1 MVSSCLELLV
11 LHGVRVLGAPSV
23 GDVARLYDLDP
34 AMVTEHLLDAEAY
47 GWARRQDWFGTTSWS
62 LTERGKA
69 ENERQLSVELDATD
83 ARVQVAAAHHSFLPL
98 NRRHG
103 QTCTRWQLNNH
114 LDERVDAAVLR
125 ELRAIAHDLDRV
137 CLQLTGVLD
146 RFGIHAPRYHTAL
159 DHLLAGEHAWLDA
172 PDRPSCHLVW
182 ISLHEDLLAT
192 ASNAA
197 PTTSREVRGAAES
210 DVLRMACDS

>member
-1 MVSSCLELLV
+1 MVSSSAELLV

-23 GDVARLYDLDP
+23 ADVAGVYDLDP
-34 AMVTEHLLDAEAY
+34 AMVAEHLLDAEAY
-47 GWARRQDWFGTTSWS
+47 GWARRHDWFGTTSWS

-69 ENERQLSVELDATD
+69 ANERQLAAELDAVD
-83 ARVQVAAAHHSFLPL
+83 GREDVAAGHRDFLPL

-103 QTCTRWQLNNH
+103 QACTRWQLNDH

-125 ELRAIAHDLDRV
+125 ELSAIARDLDKLCRR
-137 CLQLTGVLD
+137 LTGVLD

-159 DHLLAGEHAWLDA
+159 DHLLVGEHAWLDA

-192 ASNAA
+192 LGI
-197 PTTSREVRGAAES
+197 ERGT
-210 DVLRMACDS
+210 DNHQ

>member
-1 MVSSCLELLV
+1 MVSSSSELLV
-11 LHGVRVLGAPSV
+11 LHGVRVLGAPSA
-23 GDVARLYDLDP
+23 GDVARVYDLHP
-34 AMVTEHLLDAEAY
+34 AMVVEHLLDAEAY
-47 GWARRQDWFGTTSWS
+47 GWARRYDWFGTTSWS

-69 ENERQLSVELDATD
+69 KNERQLAVELDATD
-83 ARVQVAAAHHSFLPL
+83 CREQVAAAHRSFLPL

-114 LDERVDAAVLR
+114 LDARVDAAVLR
-125 ELRAIAHDLDRV
+125 ELRAIAHALDRV
-137 CLQLTGVLD
+137 CRQLASVLD

-159 DHLLAGEHAWLDA
+159 DQVLAGDHAWLDA

-192 ASNAA
+192 LGI
-197 PTTSREVRGAAES
+197 ERGT
-210 DVLRMACDS
+210 DDLP

>member
-1 MVSSCLELLV
+1 MVSSSSELLV
-11 LHGVRVLGAPSV
+11 LHGVRVLGAPTL
-23 GDVARLYDLDP
+23 GEVARVYGLDH
-34 AMVTEHLLDAEAY
+34 AMVAEHLLDAEAY
-47 GWARRQDWFGTTSWS
+47 GWARRHDWFGTTTWS

-69 ENERQLSVELDATD
+69 ENERQLAVELAATD
-83 ARVQVAAAHHSFLPL
+83 AREHVAAAHRSFLPL

-103 QTCTRWQLNNH
+103 QACTRWQLNNH

-159 DHLLAGEHAWLDA
+159 DQVLAGAHAWLDS

-192 ASNAA
+192 LGI
-197 PTTSREVRGAAES
+197 ERGT
-210 DVLRMACDS
+210 DDLP